1 MYSKICSATLRGI
14 SAETVSVETDIA
26 FGFPALSIVGLPD
39 ASIRE
44 SRERV
49 RTAIQNSGFV
59 FPDRRVTVNLSP
71 ADVRKEGSH
80 LDLPIAIGILAA
92 SGIIQQPDSR
102 RIAFLGELTLDGGIT
117 RIKGALPL
125 ILGLKEDG
133 FDTILVPASNRG
145 EAQLVKGPSVYAVS
159 SLREAVGYL
168 TGSAIPDRVCP
179 NLSQR
184 EQSGS
189 CPDFEDVAGQQVV
202 SYRAPAFSIT
212 HENPWAVEVLA
223 ACGIKNDASIFPT
236 FRAYGGYQH
245 FPQDRPCTIG
255 YHGATLREFPI
266 SLATVFGKRIAYS
279 GGGYFRLLPYWFVSR
294 MLDRSNYNICY
305 FHLVDLVSG
314 KIKLKSRKEYEDY
327 FHEPGTLK
335 NRLVR
340 FAKANATMGD
350 SYHKLVKL
358 LSTHSFVSMAE
369 AVRQTD
375 WSKTSTIEL

>member
-1 MYSKICSATLRGI
+1 MNILTFDIEEWFLEQKLYGGRPQRFKQIDDVFARVLEALDARGI
-14 SAETVSVETDIA
+14 KGTFFCIGRMATDYTQVVRLIA
-26 FGFPALSIVGLPD
+26 DHGHEVGCHSHEHTWLNKMD
-39 ASIRE
+39 THRLRE
-44 SRERV
+44 DTM
-49 RTAIQNSGFV
+49 TAI
-59 FPDRRVTVNLSP
+59 
-71 ADVRKEGSH
+71 K
-80 LDLPIAIGILAA
+80 
-92 SGIIQQPDSR
+92 
-102 RIAFLGELTLDGGIT
+102 
-117 RIKGALPL
+117 AL
-125 ILGLKEDG
+125 
-133 FDTILVPASNRG
+133 
-145 EAQLVKGPSVYAVS
+145 
-159 SLREAVGYL
+159 
-168 TGSAIPDRVCP
+168 
-179 NLSQR
+179 
-184 EQSGS
+184 
-189 CPDFEDVAGQQVV
+189 EDVAGQQVV

-236 FRAYGGYQH
+236 SRAYGGYQH